1 MSDHTPMSDPKPMSS
16 QTPDEFTQIGS
27 DDEVD
32 AALKPRKTLNLPLA
46 TAILAGVVVLAIGLA
61 GGAGLHAAFASD
73 KTPTQNQASGAGRG
87 FGNGGFRGQNGG
99 GTGQGSGQGQRQ
111 FPGGGGTVGT
121 VVSAS
126 GSELVVKTQSGDVT
140 VKLTGSTTY
149 DITKQGTSADLKA
162 GEQVVVTGQN
172 SNGTITA
179 NTVRQG
185 NAGFGGFRNG
195 PSATP
200 SSR

>member
-1 MSDHTPMSDPKPMSS
+1 MSNEN
-16 QTPDEFTQIGS
+16 PDEFAQIGS
-27 DDEVD
+27 DEEVD
-32 AALKPRKTLNLPLA
+32 AALKPKKTLNLPLA
-46 TAILAGVVVLAIGLA
+46 TAILAGVVVLAVGLA
-61 GGAGLHAAFASD
+61 GGAGLHAAFASSS
-73 KTPTQNQASGAGRG
+73 TPTQNQAGGRN
-87 FGNGGFRGQNGG
+87 FGGGYGGFRGQNGQNGQNG
-99 GTGQGSGQGQRQ
+99 GTGQNGTNRG
-111 FPGGGGTVGT
+111 FPGGGGTIGM

-126 GSELVVKTQSGDVT
+126 GTELVVKTQSGNVT

-162 GEQVVVTGQN
+162 GEQVVVTGQD

-185 NAGFGGFRNG
+185 GTGFGGGFRN

>member
-1 MSDHTPMSDPKPMSS
+1 MSS
-16 QTPDEFTQIGS
+16 NETPDEFAQIGS
-27 DDEVD
+27 DEEVD
-32 AALKPRKTLNLPLA
+32 AALKPKKTLNLPLA
-46 TAILAGVVVLAIGLA
+46 TAILAGIVVLAIGLA

-73 KTPTQNQASGAGRG
+73 STSNQPQAGRG
-87 FGNGGFRGQNGG
+87 FGGYGGFRGQNGPGNFPG
-99 GTGQGSGQGQRQ
+99 GGQ
-111 FPGGGGTVGT
+111 GGGGTVGT
-121 VVSAS
+121 VVSANS
-126 GSELVVKTQSGDVT
+126 SELVVKTQAGNVT
-140 VKLTGSTTY
+140 VKLTGTTTY
-149 DITKQGTSADLKA
+149 DITSKGTAADLKA

-185 NAGFGGFRNG
+185 SLGGFRGN